1 MFFYGPDDDNS
12 EGRPRS
18 TYLITALA
26 GIVVMLLLGLL
37 LFARSAGSAGMLIVM
52 IVIGLVVLAVVA
64 TLGSLLY
71 QMRGGDTLTKAKRKN
86 VDMFALIDR
95 LVDDLDADEAA
106 YLRQRLDAIERRETA
121 ESLEALLDDHDDQ
134 ESRRRS

>member
-1 MFFYGPDDDNS
+1 MFFDGPDDDNS

-37 LFARSAGSAGMLIVM
+37 LFARSAGSAGILL
-52 IVIGLVVLAVVA
+52 VIGVVTLAVVA
-64 TLGSLLY
+64 TIGSLLY
-71 QMRGGDTLTKAKRKN
+71 QRGEGDTRSKAKRKN
-86 VDMFALIDR
+86 VDMFSLIDR

-121 ESLEALLDDHDDQ
+121 ESLGALLDNRDDQ
-134 ESRRRS
+134 EARRRS